1 MDERLKGVVIR
12 SLRITAE
19 EFRDDLAA
27 GDVPQWDSL
36 GHLNLL
42 MAVEKEFGISF
53 DVADAI
59 DIESLADL
67 EDMVRKYLAMGT
79 GG

>member
-1 MDERLKGVVIR
+1 MHERLKAVVIR
-12 SLRITAE
+12 TLRITDA

-42 MAVEKEFGISF
+42 MAVEREFGISF

-59 DIESLADL
+59 DIESFADL
-67 EDMVRKYLAMGT
+67 EDMVGKYLAMGT